1 MPDPTVMARQKRE
14 AEVYD
19 TLTEVVQDDPELRT
33 LTEEDLVRFA
43 VAVTD
48 GIERGI
54 TRGLERRKG
63 GGACLSR

>member
-1 MPDPTVMARQKRE
+1 MARQKRE
-14 AEVYD
+14 AEVYN

-33 LTEEDLVRFA
+33 LTEAELMRLT

-54 TRGLERRKG
+54 VSGLATLRARR
-63 GGACLSR
+63 